1 MRSPRAARAPA
12 RKLADSPRLL
22 PPSYAHLGFFFAAGV
37 PDERHVTGEAVPRV
51 KCTSSY
57 TALSPLR
64 ATARAPIRRHSRS
77 FKFAGLRP
85 ACQLLAA
92 PTLARALPLS
102 SGVFSVKCSLPH

>member
-37 PDERHVTGEAVPRV
+37 PDERLVTGEAVPRV

-57 TALSPLR
+57 GSEPPSRHGTR
-64 ATARAPIRRHSRS
+64 ADP
-77 FKFAGLRP
+77 P
-85 ACQLLAA
+85 
-92 PTLARALPLS
+92 P
-102 SGVFSVKCSLPH
+102 